1 MIYEVRTGNKCYSN
15 STDLE
20 ISAEDQHWDKETL
33 KQLWDEHKIVFMS
46 QGDSVTPIQFIPG
59 KNRRT
64 PQFRIGVEDD
74 GTLFFGP
81 DVAIHCSTYWLESLI
96 NELQTLNKYVKNINF
111 IVGDRIRLKETGQ
124 EYTIKKIEWKEGI
137 LSDYA
142 TVTLDDGVS
151 GFISLEAPWSDME
164 LVKD

>member
-1 MIYEVRTGNKCYSN
+1 
-15 STDLE
+15 
-20 ISAEDQHWDKETL
+20 
-33 KQLWDEHKIVFMS
+33 
-46 QGDSVTPIQFIPG
+46 
-59 KNRRT
+59 
-64 PQFRIGVEDD
+64 
-74 GTLFFGP
+74 
-81 DVAIHCSTYWLESLI
+81 LESLI